1 MANPTNFIEMI
12 PFPRHTGN
20 SDPAYLNDRRAI
32 EGELLMFTHMIKGSL
47 PGDVAAGEALASS
60 IKAASMIVYNAESTL
75 EVISKLE
82 ALKIGYAPPVTIEQR
97 SAAARNGGRLP
108 ISTYNLSKI
117 KSPAMLNE
125 LNQFIS
131 GYKSKYPEP
140 DGYSGIK
147 SKLASDLNKLKNLME
162 KMRASWSSGTNQTT
176 AASTPAATAAA
187 GTRPSSLKKKSTGKR
202 GSVAKLKK
210 KNR

>member
-1 MANPTNFIEMI
+1 MANPINFIEMI
-12 PFPRHTGN
+12 PHATRRGN
-20 SDPAYLNDRRAI
+20 SDPQYLNDLRAI
-32 EGELLMFTHMIKGSL
+32 ESDLLMFTHMIKGSM

-60 IKAASMIVYNAESTL
+60 IKAASQLVYEAEL
-75 EVISKLE
+75 RLAVISKLE

-108 ISTYNLSKI
+108 ISTYNLSRI
-117 KSPAMLNE
+117 TSAAMLNE

-147 SKLASDLNKLKNLME
+147 SKLASDIGKLKNLME
-162 KMRASWSSGTNQTT
+162 KMRASWST
-176 AASTPAATAAA
+176 AAAGPSTPAATAAA
-187 GTRPSSLKKKSTGKR
+187 STKPPSLKKNKKVARS
-202 GSVAKLKK
+202 SVTKLKK
-210 KNR
+210 KGR

>member
-1 MANPTNFIEMI
+1 MANPINFIQMI
-12 PFPRHTGN
+12 PAATRSGN
-20 SDPAYLNDRRAI
+20 SDPKYLNELRAI
-32 EGELLMFTHMIKGSL
+32 EGDLLMLKHTIKGSM

-60 IKAASMIVYNAESTL
+60 IKAASLIVYDV
-75 EVISKLE
+75 EVRLDTISKLE

-108 ISTYNLSKI
+108 ISTYNLSRI
-117 KSPAMLNE
+117 TSAAMLNE

-147 SKLASDLNKLKNLME
+147 SKLASDIGKLKNLME
-162 KMRASWSSGTNQTT
+162 KMRASWSGGGAGTT
-176 AASTPAATAAA
+176 AAGTTVAATTQLAK
-187 GTRPSSLKKKSTGKR
+187 PSPNKKPKKKPISKPKGR
-202 GSVAKLKK
+202 
-210 KNR
+210 R